1 MKYKDI
7 NKFIFDIEIYP
18 NYFCVVL
25 KELDKNNILIID
37 NRNFKEKKFNFYKI
51 IENNLLISYGGY
63 SFDDKVLNF
72 LLSLKNKN
80 IQMKNIYPIIKKI
93 NSGNEEINCILD
105 SNIFSFDIYREYNC
119 NVGIKGFAYNLG
131 ETIIEHSGNFN
142 KPIYNNQIPL
152 ITDYCKND
160 VLVTEDLYKMLITE
174 NDMLSE
180 KEILISKILKKDI
193 NNLTKN
199 DLLRYLKY
207 TNKELTRIFLTY
219 EGINQKSLKNVTNKI
234 HIENFNKYKTFYDK
248 KYKENKISKYIAILE
263 LNEDYVYNILEYLED
278 KKKNRLK
285 LVDLSKLH
293 ELSKNIKINIY
304 NIISNSNSTIWKNN
318 DVNYLVKLK
327 NILFKKIKLYIN
339 KYSGRIIKIV
349 DNKIFID
356 GIRTKVNINKLVKE
370 INLFFKEKLEIKLKI
385 KVKYPENFIKLN
397 KKENSIIYKLGDT
410 VYSTGLFKQNL
421 FENPN
426 KHKWLSEV
434 IKLHYWENY
443 SIEKA
448 VNHIFKNIPE
458 SLFMFYSAN
467 RPANRCS
474 KSGEILN
481 SMHLSSGK
489 KYRVY
494 YSKTG
499 NFKAIDGKNMSSEEF
514 KINLIKLKYKNNFGF
529 GDINSQYFKM
539 RYIEIPIDIFD
550 EYDDFDLESYT
561 LYAKKF
567 IENDEKNNGTA

>member
-18 NYFCVVL
+18 NYFCIVL

-93 NSGNEEINCILD
+93 NSGNEEINYILD

-234 HIENFNKYKTFYDK
+234 HIEKFNKYNTFFDN
-248 KYKENKISKYIAILE
+248 KYKENKIRKYIAILE

-318 DVNYLVKLK
+318 DVNYLVK
-327 NILFKKIKLYIN
+327 
-339 KYSGRIIKIV
+339 
-349 DNKIFID
+349 
-356 GIRTKVNINKLVKE
+356 
-370 INLFFKEKLEIKLKI
+370 
-385 KVKYPENFIKLN
+385 
-397 KKENSIIYKLGDT
+397 
-410 VYSTGLFKQNL
+410 
-421 FENPN
+421 
-426 KHKWLSEV
+426 
-434 IKLHYWENY
+434 
-443 SIEKA
+443 
-448 VNHIFKNIPE
+448 
-458 SLFMFYSAN
+458 
-467 RPANRCS
+467 
-474 KSGEILN
+474 
-481 SMHLSSGK
+481 
-489 KYRVY
+489 
-494 YSKTG
+494 
-499 NFKAIDGKNMSSEEF
+499 
-514 KINLIKLKYKNNFGF
+514 
-529 GDINSQYFKM
+529 
-539 RYIEIPIDIFD
+539 
-550 EYDDFDLESYT
+550 
-561 LYAKKF
+561 
-567 IENDEKNNGTA
+567 